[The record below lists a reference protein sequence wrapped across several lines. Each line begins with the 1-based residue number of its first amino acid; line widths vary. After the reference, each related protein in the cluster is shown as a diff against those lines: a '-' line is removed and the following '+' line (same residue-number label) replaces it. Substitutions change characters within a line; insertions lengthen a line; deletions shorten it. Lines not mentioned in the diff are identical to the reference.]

1 MSTAYV
7 VMEIGWEYNDEVYSR
22 GNNGDSGGTPKK
34 VFRDKAMAKK
44 RAGDLN
50 IKELT
55 TSSYRGLNSYG
66 YELDDIVKRKHQGEL
81 ATLLERDDL
90 EGWMEDECPLPDSM
104 SKELAIKVLACLE
117 VSWFEVV
124 EVDLEE

>member
-7 VMEIGWEYNDEVYSR
+7 VMEIGWEYNDEVYHR

-34 VFRDKAMAKK
+34 VFRDKAMAEK
-44 RAGDLN
+44 RSLELN

-55 TSSYRGLNSYG
+55 NNSYRGLNSFG

-81 ATLLERDDL
+81 ATLLELDDL
-90 EGWMEDECPLPDSM
+90 DSWMDNECSLPDNM
-104 SKELAIKVLACLE
+104 STELATKVLACLK